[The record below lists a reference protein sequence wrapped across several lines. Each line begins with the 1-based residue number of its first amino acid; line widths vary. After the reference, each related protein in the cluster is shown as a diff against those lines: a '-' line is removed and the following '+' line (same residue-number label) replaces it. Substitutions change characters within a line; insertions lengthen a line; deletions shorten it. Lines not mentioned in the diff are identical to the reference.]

1 MPENATPPPPLPA
14 LTRILIGPP
23 GKVLLPLV
31 ALLALIILNNS
42 SLPGGGSFQLLLMG
56 LGLAYGTIIV
66 WVARFVVALFRSDG
80 RSMLRRHWVRWAAA
94 PVMAVAVIGSVYADL
109 PFSARFALS
118 ESSLESLARTV
129 ASGPAST
136 DDADQ
141 WVGLYPL
148 TSISRTEDGARFLV
162 DGTGFLNQY
171 GFAWSPKGPPAEE
184 SHTDYT
190 HIQGPWYIWEMQ
202 W

>member
-1 MPENATPPPPLPA
+1 VPENAAPPPPLPA

-31 ALLALIILNNS
+31 ALVALIILNGT
-42 SLPGGGSFQLLLMG
+42 SLPGGVPFDLLL
-56 LGLAYGTIIV
+56 LGLVLTYGTVIV

-80 RSMLRRHWVRWAAA
+80 RPMLRRHWVRWAAA

-109 PFSARFALS
+109 PFTARFALS
-118 ESSLESLARTV
+118 ESSLASFARTV
-129 ASGPAST
+129 AAAPVST
-136 DDADQ
+136 DHADR

-148 TSISRTEDGARFLV
+148 KTISRTEDGVRFLV

-171 GFAWSPKGPPAEE
+171 GFEWSPKGPPAEE
-184 SHTDYT
+184 SHTDYA